1 YVLCGIINMLVSLI
15 TGRESAALFFSLLAG
30 ISLGLAN
37 MAVTLNSGES
47 QMIRCV
53 ILAVSAASVYVFC
66 IAVANKKDF
75 SGKKSA

>member
-1 YVLCGIINMLVSLI
+1 I
-15 TGRESAALFFSLLAG
+15 TGRASAALFFSLLAG

-47 QMIRCV
+47 QMVRCL
-53 ILAVSAASVYVFC
+53 ILSVSAGFVYIFC
-66 IAVANKKDF
+66 IAAANKKDF